1 MKMNVLSLYLDKNN
15 RLTINNKES
24 ERVIKT
30 NENNFVFK
38 QDKSKQM
45 IPKVIKIESITK
57 VEYVAITGN
66 KKQFVIPE
74 KFKYSSF
81 VEMSIIQKVDGQNKQ
96 SNVITIYMNDF

>member
-1 MKMNVLSLYLDKNN
+1 MNVLNLYLDKNS

-24 ERVIKT
+24 ERIIKT
-30 NENNFVFK
+30 NESDLMFK

-57 VEYVAITGN
+57 VEYIAITGI

-81 VEMSIIQKVDGQNKQ
+81 VEISVIQKIDGENKQ